1 MGRIDVELIG
11 GMAMTRFSVLATMT
25 ALLLSHNALA
35 EEFGTFEEA
44 QALLNRAITAVK
56 ADKQRAF
63 EKFNNNDPR
72 YRDRDLFVFCFDA
85 MQGRFVAHEAMV
97 SHNVRDLRDY
107 RGKPY
112 GENMLAAA
120 EETRVAEV
128 TYVAPFPGTTS
139 HVPKRAFF
147 KRVDEYVCGVSAY
160 LYNGPGSPNEYV
172 VGSSPD

>member
-25 ALLLSHNALA
+25 ALLLSHNAWA

-56 ADKQRAF
+56 ADKQGAF

-85 MQGRFVAHEAMV
+85 LQGLFGPHDAMV

-107 RGKPY
+107 RDNPY
-112 GENMLAAA
+112 GETMFA
-120 EETRVAEV
+120 EADETRLPEV
-128 TYVAPFPGTTS
+128 TYVAP
-139 HVPKRAFF
+139 
-147 KRVDEYVCGVSAY
+147 
-160 LYNGPGSPNEYV
+160 
-172 VGSSPD
+172 